1 MIAAF
6 VLENP
11 FDSWCIQAMS
21 RLLIAALLGSL
32 IGIEREIHG
41 RDAGFRTQLLVAL
54 GSALAMVVSLHFA
67 RQFAD
72 ANPGLQSLRIDPARM
87 AYGVMGGIG
96 FLGAGVIM
104 RQETGVKGLTTA
116 ASLWCTAAV
125 GLACG
130 FGMYWV
136 AGFATVLVVFT
147 LMVLSRL
154 DNWLPSQRSKTV
166 IVTLPVGEG
175 DNVARLQTMLQKG
188 NMRITNVDYRRNFQ
202 TNTEIITF
210 GVSLPP
216 GVDDTLLRNIAE
228 EIPEL
233 THLAVR

>member
-1 MIAAF
+1 MIAASF
-6 VLENP
+6 LESP
-11 FDSWCIQAMS
+11 LDSWYVDAVI
-21 RLLIAALLGSL
+21 RLLVAALLGSL

-67 RQFAD
+67 RQFAN
-72 ANPGLQSLRIDPARM
+72 ANPAIQSLRIDPARM

-130 FGMYWV
+130 FGMYAV
-136 AGFATVLVVFT
+136 AVFAALLVVFT
-147 LMVLSRL
+147 LMVLNRL
-154 DNWLPSQRSKTV
+154 DNHLPSRVSKILV
-166 IVTLPVGEG
+166 VMLPAGDT
-175 DNVARLQTMLQKG
+175 DNVARLRDILQNKR
-188 NMRITNVDYRRNFQ
+188 MSVRDLDYSRDFQ
-202 TNTEIITF
+202 TNVETITF
-210 GVSLPP
+210 GVSVPLD
-216 GVDDTLLRNIAE
+216 VDDALLRNIAE
-228 EIPEL
+228 DMPEL
-233 THLAVR
+233 THLTVR